1 MPLPLEN
8 PMVQTDYTPMIDADK
23 PFHSCDWCGV
33 DIYPGEK
40 YLDLGEI
47 ICAECVSE
55 HMKEA

>member
-1 MPLPLEN
+1 MLLPIEN
-8 PMVQTDYTPMIDADK
+8 PMAQTDYTPMVDAYI
-23 PFHSCDWCGV
+23 PVHNCDWCGV

-55 HMKEA
+55 LMKEA